1 MSLNAREL
9 AEGLVGQTIYTL
21 DKESPNAVIAVK
33 GADVMVG
40 TDDSPDGK
48 AVALRHIQDGL
59 DLLYADGRVR
69 ITPHTFGGYRRSSFI
84 GALLGTL
91 PNVRVTPAP
100 VWVELVGRDASDQ
113 DAGGAGPLGGG
124 YPEPVR
130 SAEVDLAGVDV
141 ALEAIT
147 ARFEGCEILPMPH
160 NNPGFDVRVRDLEG
174 VAIAYIE
181 IKSTASRDPVF
192 FLSERERLFAEDH
205 ADRYHLLVVTS
216 VHVESRTGKVRW
228 RQGALE
234 GDDIQLA
241 PRQWYGHLGRD
252 A

>member
-21 DKESPNAVIAVK
+21 DKQSPNVVVEVK

-40 TDDSPDGK
+40 TNESPEGK
-48 AVALRHIQDGL
+48 PVALRHIQDGL

-69 ITPHTFGGYRRSSFI
+69 ITPETFGGYRRSSFI
-84 GALLGTL
+84 GAFLGTL
-91 PNVRVTPAP
+91 PSVRITPAP
-100 VWVELVGRDASDQ
+100 VWVELGGSDARDDGVADGEV
-113 DAGGAGPLGGG
+113 ALGGG

-130 SAEVDLAGVDV
+130 STEVDMAGVAV

-160 NNPGFDVRVRDLEG
+160 NNPGYDVRVRDMEG

-181 IKSTASRDPVF
+181 IKSTAGPQPVF
-192 FLSERERLFAEDH
+192 FLSERERLFAEEH
-205 ADRYHLLVVTS
+205 ADRYHLLLVTS
-216 VHVESRTGKVRW
+216 VHVENRTGQISW

-234 GDDIQLA
+234 GDDIQLV
-241 PRQWYGHLGRD
+241 PRQWHGQLG
-252 A
+252 

>member
-9 AEGLVGQTIYTL
+9 AEGLKGQTIYTL
-21 DKESPNAVIAVK
+21 DKQSPNTVIEIKGANVTVGTNESPK
-33 GADVMVG
+33 GK
-40 TDDSPDGK
+40 P
-48 AVALRHIQDGL
+48 VALRHIQDGL
-59 DLLYADGRVR
+59 DVLYADGRIR
-69 ITPHTFGGYRRSSFI
+69 ITPKTFGGYRRSSFI
-84 GALLGTL
+84 GAFLGTL
-91 PNVRVTPAP
+91 PNIRITPAP
-100 VWVELVGRDASDQ
+100 VWVELEGRDAADST
-113 DAGGAGPLGGG
+113 ASGEVARSGG

-141 ALEAIT
+141 ALDAIA

-160 NNPGFDVRVRDLEG
+160 NNPGYDVRVRDMEG

-192 FLSERERLFAEDH
+192 FVSERERLFAESH

-216 VHVESRTGKVRW
+216 VDVENRKGHIHW

-234 GDDIQLA
+234 GDNIQLA
-241 PRQWYGHLGRD
+241 PRQWHGRLV
-252 A
+252 